1 MGMLLSIDFASLHQI
16 LRDLYQNMMPLC
28 KDMID
33 VAKGVAGLGALFYVA
48 YRVWKSLAS
57 AEPIDVFP
65 LLRPFAIGLC
75 IMFFPTVVLNTIN
88 AVMSPVVQGTHKI
101 MEEQMVNVE
110 ALQQKK
116 DQLEYDARVREGK
129 AWLVNSEEYDK
140 KMDDLGIRQ
149 LPEIISMGAEK
160 MWYEIKMWFR
170 KLVRDFFELLYA
182 AAGLT
187 IDTLRTFFLVVLAIL
202 GPLAFAISIYDG
214 FQSTLTGWISRYI
227 AVYLWLPVSDIFS
240 AVLSKIQEMMLNV
253 DIAALEDPAF
263 IPDESSGVYIIFLII
278 GIIGYFSIPT
288 VAEWIIQAG
297 GMGSAARGVNRAA
310 VISAGVGGA
319 VAGNAAG
326 RMKNLAGSI
335 FSRKSSGGGGNSGGG
350 SGAPNGQNLNTQGG
364 NSSGGYGTP

>member
-1 MGMLLSIDFASLHQI
+1 MGLLLSIDFASLHQI
-16 LRDLYQNMMPLC
+16 LRNLYQDMMPLC
-28 KDMID
+28 ADMIGI
-33 VAKGVAGLGALFYVA
+33 AKGVAGLGALFYVA
-48 YRVWKSLAS
+48 YHVWKSLAA

-75 IMFFPTVVLNTIN
+75 IMFFPTVVLGTVN
-88 AVMSPVVQGTHKI
+88 AVMSPVVQGTHRI

-140 KMDDLGIRQ
+140 KMDELGIRQ

-170 KLVRDFFELLYA
+170 KIVRDFFELLYN

-187 IDTLRTFFLVVLAIL
+187 IDTLRTFFLIVLAIL
-202 GPLAFAISIYDG
+202 GPLAFAISIYEG

-240 AVLSKIQEMMLNV
+240 AVLSKIQELMLQI
-253 DIAALEDPAF
+253 DIAALEDPGY
-263 IPDESSGVYIIFLII
+263 IPDESSGVYIVFLII

-297 GMGSAARGVNRAA
+297 GMGSATTGVNRAA
-310 VISAGVGGA
+310 IVAAGVGGA

-326 RMKNLAGSI
+326 RMKNLATGTI
-335 FSRKSSGGGGNSGGG
+335 SRLTSRGKSGGGNSGGG
-350 SGAPNGQNLNTQGG
+350 GGSGSPNGQNLNTGGG
-364 NSSGGYGTP
+364 NS